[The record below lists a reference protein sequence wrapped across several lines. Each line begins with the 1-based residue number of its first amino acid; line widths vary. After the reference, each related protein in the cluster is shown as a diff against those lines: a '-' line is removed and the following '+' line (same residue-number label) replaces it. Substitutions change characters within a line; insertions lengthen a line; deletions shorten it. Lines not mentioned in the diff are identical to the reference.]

1 MNDGIKKWLL
11 GSRSKNTK
19 DIFNDLYEDDEDGI
33 FWTREFG
40 DLGNWREGS
49 SDRLFQK
56 TVDLL
61 NQKNDRN
68 IKNMI
73 NGFIMGH
80 TPQYMNMRGINS
92 SCEGRLWRVD
102 VGASKAFGPFTKSDD
117 QNKYRKCAI
126 LVIQG
131 DKCKILKEK

>member
-1 MNDGIKKWLL
+1 MNEGIKKWLL
-11 GSRSKNTK
+11 GGRDKKTK
-19 DIFNDLYEDDEDGI
+19 EIFNDLYEDDEDGI

-40 DLGNWREGS
+40 DLGNWSQGS

-68 IKNMI
+68 IKNYI
-73 NGFIMGH
+73 EGVIMGH

-92 SCEGRLWRVD
+92 SCDGR
-102 VGASKAFGPFTKSDD
+102 
-117 QNKYRKCAI
+117 C
-126 LVIQG
+126 
-131 DKCKILKEK
+131 